1 MLPFHHWISCN
12 FCYLAVPNKQWK
24 PKPTNKPTQAENVTH
39 DDVPV
44 TVKDAPQSVLV
55 STSIHKEDI
64 SSEMD
69 KKLSDMQLFVKQH
82 VIIPDH
88 LQVTE
93 SEKYGLS
100 FGSFGTSFGQTA
112 GFPNNH
118 ENEKSSMLPEYESSQ
133 EAEEVVEEP
142 APSRFVF

>member
-1 MLPFHHWISCN
+1 
-12 FCYLAVPNKQWK
+12 
-24 PKPTNKPTQAENVTH
+24 
-39 DDVPV
+39 VPV

-69 KKLSDMQLFVKQH
+69 KKLSDMQLFDKQQ

-93 SEKYGLS
+93 SEKYGIS
-100 FGSFGTSFGQTA
+100 FGSFGTSVEHPT
-112 GFPNNH
+112 GFPNEH
-118 ENEKSSMLPEYESSQ
+118 ENAKISMLPEYESSPEVE
-133 EAEEVVEEP
+133 EAVEEP
-142 APSRFVF
+142 ASSRFVSLTTGLMQCY